1 MATDTPRIPEQGVA
15 TLPDEAWERARR
27 RAEIIS
33 PLAQSETVGH
43 EAADMAAQALGL
55 SRRQVYVLIRRA
67 RQGSGLVTDLVPG
80 QSGGGKG
87 KGRLPEPVER
97 VIHELLQK
105 RFLTKQKRS
114 LAAFHR
120 EVTQVCKAQ
129 KLRVPARNTVALRIA
144 SLDPRKVIRRRE
156 GQDAARDLQGVGG
169 EPPAVTAPLEQV
181 QIDHT
186 VIDLIVVDDRDRQ
199 PIGRPYL
206 TLAIDVFTRC
216 VLGMVV
222 TLEAPSAVS
231 VGLCLVHV
239 ACDKRPW
246 LEGLKVE
253 MDWPMSG
260 KPLLLYLD
268 NAAEFKSEALRRGCE
283 QHGIRLDYRPL
294 GQPHYG
300 GIVERII
307 GTAMQM
313 IHDDLPGTTFSN
325 PDQRGDYDSENKA
338 ALTLRELERWLT
350 LAVGTYHGSVH
361 NGLLQ
366 PPAARWAEAV
376 ARVGVP
382 AVVTRA
388 TAFLVDFLPILR
400 RTLTRTGFVIDHIH
414 YYADA
419 LKPWIARRDRLPA
432 FLIRRDPR
440 DISRIW
446 VLEPEGQHYL
456 EIPYRTLSHPAV
468 TLWEQRQ
475 ALAKLRQQGREQVD
489 ESALFRMIGQMREI
503 VTAAQKAKGLS
514 SCLGRNSAAFDAMG
528 WEFLR
533 ETSRQVREG
542 EASGSL
548 RLSRRLSSS
557 TIRRSRSCLSR
568 ALDAIQGDGFL
579 FADLSRA
586 AAGCVYWIYGNGR
599 RTFFRAG
606 RGLGHRSAD
615 WHRTRT
621 AGAQLRQGGVSW
633 CSNLYP
639 GFACRC
645 AQHAGRRCA
654 ASGGRRSNRRRRPRC
669 LDRGAW

>member
-1 MATDTPRIPEQGVA
+1 M
-15 TLPDEAWERARR
+15 
-27 RAEIIS
+27 
-33 PLAQSETVGH
+33 QS
-43 EAADMAAQALGL
+43 A
-55 SRRQVYVLIRRA
+55 
-67 RQGSGLVTDLVPG
+67 
-80 QSGGGKG
+80 
-87 KGRLPEPVER
+87 
-97 VIHELLQK
+97 
-105 RFLTKQKRS
+105 
-114 LAAFHR
+114 
-120 EVTQVCKAQ
+120 
-129 KLRVPARNTVALRIA
+129 KLRAPARNTVALRIA
-144 SLDPRKVIRRRE
+144 GLDPLKATRRRE
-156 GQDAARDLQGVGG
+156 GQDASRSLQGVGG

-186 VIDLIVVDDRDRQ
+186 VIDLIVVDERDRQ

-206 TLAIDVFTRC
+206 TIAIDVFTRC

-222 TLEAPSAVS
+222 TLEAPSSVS
-231 VGLCLVHV
+231 GRPVPCACRLRQASPAGGSEHRNGV
-239 ACDKRPW
+239 ADERQARAALP
-246 LEGLKVE
+246 
-253 MDWPMSG
+253 
-260 KPLLLYLD
+260 D

-313 IHDDLPGTTFSN
+313 IHDELPWTTFSN

-366 PPAARWAEAV
+366 PPAARWAEAI
-376 ARVGVP
+376 ARTGVP
-382 AVVTRA
+382 TVITRT
-388 TAFLVDFLPILR
+388 TAFLVDFLPIIR

-503 VTAAQKAKGLS
+503 VSTAQKATRKARRDADRRQHLKATAV
-514 SCLGRNSAAFDAMG
+514 LFKTTPPPDADMADPQADNQPPAKPFDQIEE
-528 WEFLR
+528 W
-533 ETSRQVREG
+533 
-542 EASGSL
+542 
-548 RLSRRLSSS
+548 
-557 TIRRSRSCLSR
+557 
-568 ALDAIQGDGFL
+568 
-579 FADLSRA
+579 
-586 AAGCVYWIYGNGR
+586 
-599 RTFFRAG
+599 
-606 RGLGHRSAD
+606 
-615 WHRTRT
+615 
-621 AGAQLRQGGVSW
+621 
-633 CSNLYP
+633 
-639 GFACRC
+639 
-645 AQHAGRRCA
+645 
-654 ASGGRRSNRRRRPRC
+654 
-669 LDRGAW
+669 

>member
-1 MATDTPRIPEQGVA
+1 MTSDTPPIAAQGVA
-15 TLPDEAWERARR
+15 TLPDEAWAQARHR
-27 RAEIIS
+27 TEIIG
-33 PLAQSETVGH
+33 PLAALEVVGH
-43 EAADMAAQALGL
+43 EAADEAAQALGL

-67 RQGSGLVTDLVPG
+67 RQGTGLVTDLTPG
-80 QSGGGKG
+80 RSGGGKG

-97 VIHELLQK
+97 IIRELLQK

-120 EVTQVCKAQ
+120 EVAQACKTQ
-129 KLRVPARNTVALRIA
+129 KLPVPARNTVAQRIA
-144 SLDPRKVIRRRE
+144 GLHPAKIARSRG
-156 GQDAARDLQGVGG
+156 GQDAARPLQGAGG
-169 EPPAVTAPLEQV
+169 IPPEVTMPLEQV

-186 VIDLIVVDDRDRQ
+186 VIDLIVVDERDRQ

-231 VGLCLVHV
+231 VGLCLAHA

-246 LEGLKVE
+246 LEGLNVE

-260 KPLLLYLD
+260 KPRLLYLD

-283 QHGIRLDYRPL
+283 QHGIRLDYRPP

-313 IHDDLPGTTFSN
+313 IHDELPGTTFSN
-325 PDQRGDYDSENKA
+325 PGQRGEYDSEKMA
-338 ALTLRELERWLT
+338 TLTLRELERWLA

-376 ARVGVP
+376 ERVGVP
-382 AVVTRA
+382 AVVTRP
-388 TAFLVDFLPILR
+388 TAFLVDFLPVIR

-419 LKPWIARRDRLPA
+419 LKPWIARRERLPA

-456 EIPYRTLSHPAV
+456 EIHYRTLSHPAV

-475 ALAKLRQQGREQVD
+475 ALAKLRQLGREQVD

-503 VTAAQKAKGLS
+503 VTTAQKATRKARRDADRRQHLKTS
-514 SCLGRNSAAFDAMG
+514 EPPAKPIPPDVDMADPQADNLPPTKPFDQIEE
-528 WEFLR
+528 W
-533 ETSRQVREG
+533 
-542 EASGSL
+542 
-548 RLSRRLSSS
+548 
-557 TIRRSRSCLSR
+557 
-568 ALDAIQGDGFL
+568 
-579 FADLSRA
+579 
-586 AAGCVYWIYGNGR
+586 
-599 RTFFRAG
+599 
-606 RGLGHRSAD
+606 
-615 WHRTRT
+615 
-621 AGAQLRQGGVSW
+621 
-633 CSNLYP
+633 
-639 GFACRC
+639 
-645 AQHAGRRCA
+645 
-654 ASGGRRSNRRRRPRC
+654 
-669 LDRGAW
+669 

>member
-1 MATDTPRIPEQGVA
+1 MTSDTPPIAAQGVA
-15 TLPDEAWERARR
+15 TLPDEAWAQARHR
-27 RAEIIS
+27 TEIIG
-33 PLAQSETVGH
+33 PLAALEVVGH
-43 EAADMAAQALGL
+43 EAADEAAQALGL

-67 RQGSGLVTDLVPG
+67 RQGTGLVTDLTPG
-80 QSGGGKG
+80 RSGGGKG

-97 VIHELLQK
+97 IIRELLQK

-120 EVTQVCKAQ
+120 EVAQACKTQ
-129 KLRVPARNTVALRIA
+129 KLPVPARNTVAQRIA
-144 SLDPRKVIRRRE
+144 GLHPAKIARSRG
-156 GQDAARDLQGVGG
+156 GQDAARPLQGAGG
-169 EPPAVTAPLEQV
+169 IPPEVTMPLEQV

-186 VIDLIVVDDRDRQ
+186 VIDLIVVDERDRQ

-231 VGLCLVHV
+231 VGLCLAHA

-246 LEGLKVE
+246 LEGLNVE

-260 KPLLLYLD
+260 KPRLLYLD

-283 QHGIRLDYRPL
+283 QHGIRLDYRPP

-313 IHDDLPGTTFSN
+313 IHDELPGTTFSN
-325 PDQRGDYDSENKA
+325 PGQRGEYDSEKMA
-338 ALTLRELERWLT
+338 TLTLRELERWLA

-376 ARVGVP
+376 ERVGVP
-382 AVVTRA
+382 AVVTRP
-388 TAFLVDFLPILR
+388 TAFLVDFLPVIR

-419 LKPWIARRDRLPA
+419 LKPWIARRERLPA

-456 EIPYRTLSHPAV
+456 EIHYRTLSHPAV

-475 ALAKLRQQGREQVD
+475 ALAKLRQLGREQVD

-503 VTAAQKAKGLS
+503 VTTAQKATRKARRDADRRQHLKTS
-514 SCLGRNSAAFDAMG
+514 EPPAKPIPPDVDMADPQADNLPPAKPFDQI
-528 WEFLR
+528 E
-533 ETSRQVREG
+533 
-542 EASGSL
+542 
-548 RLSRRLSSS
+548 
-557 TIRRSRSCLSR
+557 
-568 ALDAIQGDGFL
+568 
-579 FADLSRA
+579 
-586 AAGCVYWIYGNGR
+586 
-599 RTFFRAG
+599 
-606 RGLGHRSAD
+606 
-615 WHRTRT
+615 
-621 AGAQLRQGGVSW
+621 
-633 CSNLYP
+633 
-639 GFACRC
+639 
-645 AQHAGRRCA
+645 
-654 ASGGRRSNRRRRPRC
+654 
-669 LDRGAW
+669 

>member
-1 MATDTPRIPEQGVA
+1 MPE
-15 TLPDEAWERARR
+15 
-27 RAEIIS
+27 S
-33 PLAQSETVGH
+33 
-43 EAADMAAQALGL
+43 
-55 SRRQVYVLIRRA
+55 
-67 RQGSGLVTDLVPG
+67 
-80 QSGGGKG
+80 
-87 KGRLPEPVER
+87 VER
-97 VIHELLQK
+97 IIRELLQK

-120 EVTQVCKAQ
+120 EVAQACKAQ
-129 KLRVPARNTVALRIA
+129 KLRVPARNTLALRIA
-144 SLDPRKVIRRRE
+144 GLDPLKATRRRE
-156 GQDAARDLQGVGG
+156 GQDASRSLQGVGG

-186 VIDLIVVDDRDRQ
+186 VIDLIVVDERDRQ

-206 TLAIDVFTRC
+206 TIAIDVFTRC

-222 TLEAPSAVS
+222 TLEAPSSVS

-246 LEGLKVE
+246 LEGLNIE

-260 KPLLLYLD
+260 KPRLLYLD

-283 QHGIRLDYRPL
+283 QHGIRLDYRPP

-313 IHDDLPGTTFSN
+313 IHDELPGTTFSN

-366 PPAARWAEAV
+366 PPAARWSEAV

-388 TAFLVDFLPILR
+388 LAFLVDFLPIIR

-475 ALAKLRQQGREQVD
+475 ALTKLRQQGREQVD

-503 VTAAQKAKGLS
+503 VTTAQKATRKARRDADRRQHLKAS
-514 SCLGRNSAAFDAMG
+514 PPPDKPIPPKTDVADPQADNLPPAKPFDQIEE
-528 WEFLR
+528 W
-533 ETSRQVREG
+533 
-542 EASGSL
+542 
-548 RLSRRLSSS
+548 
-557 TIRRSRSCLSR
+557 
-568 ALDAIQGDGFL
+568 
-579 FADLSRA
+579 
-586 AAGCVYWIYGNGR
+586 
-599 RTFFRAG
+599 
-606 RGLGHRSAD
+606 
-615 WHRTRT
+615 
-621 AGAQLRQGGVSW
+621 
-633 CSNLYP
+633 
-639 GFACRC
+639 
-645 AQHAGRRCA
+645 
-654 ASGGRRSNRRRRPRC
+654 
-669 LDRGAW
+669 

>member
-1 MATDTPRIPEQGVA
+1 MTSDTPPIAAQGVA
-15 TLPDEAWERARR
+15 TLPDEAWAQARHR
-27 RAEIIS
+27 TEIIG
-33 PLAQSETVGH
+33 PLAALEVVGH
-43 EAADMAAQALGL
+43 EAADEAAQALGL

-67 RQGSGLVTDLVPG
+67 RQGTGLVTDLTPG
-80 QSGGGKG
+80 RSGGGKG

-97 VIHELLQK
+97 IIRELLQK

-120 EVTQVCKAQ
+120 EVAQACKTQ
-129 KLRVPARNTVALRIA
+129 KLPVPARNTVAQRIA
-144 SLDPRKVIRRRE
+144 GLHPAKIARSRG
-156 GQDAARDLQGVGG
+156 GQDAARPLQGAGG
-169 EPPAVTAPLEQV
+169 IPPEVTMPLEQV

-186 VIDLIVVDDRDRQ
+186 VIDLIVVDERDRQ

-231 VGLCLVHV
+231 VGLCLAHA

-246 LEGLKVE
+246 LEGLNVE

-260 KPLLLYLD
+260 KPRLLYLD

-283 QHGIRLDYRPL
+283 QHGIRLDYRPP

-300 GIVERII
+300 GIVGRII

-313 IHDDLPGTTFSN
+313 IHDELPGTTFSN
-325 PDQRGDYDSENKA
+325 PGQRGEYDSEKMA
-338 ALTLRELERWLT
+338 TLTLRELERWLA

-376 ARVGVP
+376 ERVGVP
-382 AVVTRA
+382 AVVTRP
-388 TAFLVDFLPILR
+388 TAFLVDFLPVIR

-419 LKPWIARRDRLPA
+419 LKPWIARRERLPA

-456 EIPYRTLSHPAV
+456 EIHYRTLSHPAV

-475 ALAKLRQQGREQVD
+475 ALAKLRQLGREQVD

-503 VTAAQKAKGLS
+503 VTTAQKATRKARRDADRRQHLKTS
-514 SCLGRNSAAFDAMG
+514 EPPAKPIPPDVDMADPQADNLPPAKPFDQIEEWSPSMN
-528 WEFLR
+528 
-533 ETSRQVREG
+533 
-542 EASGSL
+542 
-548 RLSRRLSSS
+548 
-557 TIRRSRSCLSR
+557 I
-568 ALDAIQGDGFL
+568 
-579 FADLSRA
+579 
-586 AAGCVYWIYGNGR
+586 
-599 RTFFRAG
+599 
-606 RGLGHRSAD
+606 RGLAMECS
-615 WHRTRT
+615 RT
-621 AGAQLRQGGVSW
+621 
-633 CSNLYP
+633 
-639 GFACRC
+639 
-645 AQHAGRRCA
+645 
-654 ASGGRRSNRRRRPRC
+654 
-669 LDRGAW
+669 

>member
-1 MATDTPRIPEQGVA
+1 MTSDTPPIAAQGVA
-15 TLPDEAWERARR
+15 TLPDEAWAQARHR
-27 RAEIIS
+27 TEIIG
-33 PLAQSETVGH
+33 PLAALEVVGH
-43 EAADMAAQALGL
+43 EAADEAAQALGL

-67 RQGSGLVTDLVPG
+67 RQGTGLVTALPPG
-80 QSGGGKG
+80 RSGGGKG

-97 VIHELLQK
+97 IIRELLQK

-120 EVTQVCKAQ
+120 EVAQACKTQ
-129 KLRVPARNTVALRIA
+129 KLPVPARNTVAQRIA
-144 SLDPRKVIRRRE
+144 GLHPAKIARSRG
-156 GQDAARDLQGVGG
+156 GQDAARPLQGAGG
-169 EPPAVTAPLEQV
+169 IPPEVTMPLEQV

-186 VIDLIVVDDRDRQ
+186 VIDLIVVDERDRQ

-231 VGLCLVHV
+231 VGLCLAHA

-246 LEGLKVE
+246 LEGLNVE

-260 KPLLLYLD
+260 KPRLLYLD

-283 QHGIRLDYRPL
+283 QHGIRLDYRPP

-313 IHDDLPGTTFSN
+313 IHDELPGTTFSN
-325 PDQRGDYDSENKA
+325 PGQRGEYDSEKMA
-338 ALTLRELERWLT
+338 TLTLRELERWLA

-376 ARVGVP
+376 ERVGVP
-382 AVVTRA
+382 AVVTRP
-388 TAFLVDFLPILR
+388 TAFLVDFLPVIR

-419 LKPWIARRDRLPA
+419 LKPWIARRERLPA

-456 EIPYRTLSHPAV
+456 EIHYRTLSHPAV

-475 ALAKLRQQGREQVD
+475 ALAKLRQLGREQVD

-503 VTAAQKAKGLS
+503 VTTAQKATRKARRDADRRQHLKTS
-514 SCLGRNSAAFDAMG
+514 EPPAKPIPPDVDMADPQADNLPPAKPFDQIEE
-528 WEFLR
+528 W
-533 ETSRQVREG
+533 
-542 EASGSL
+542 
-548 RLSRRLSSS
+548 
-557 TIRRSRSCLSR
+557 
-568 ALDAIQGDGFL
+568 
-579 FADLSRA
+579 
-586 AAGCVYWIYGNGR
+586 
-599 RTFFRAG
+599 
-606 RGLGHRSAD
+606 
-615 WHRTRT
+615 
-621 AGAQLRQGGVSW
+621 
-633 CSNLYP
+633 
-639 GFACRC
+639 
-645 AQHAGRRCA
+645 
-654 ASGGRRSNRRRRPRC
+654 
-669 LDRGAW
+669 

>member
-1 MATDTPRIPEQGVA
+1 MTSDTPPIAAQGVA
-15 TLPDEAWERARR
+15 TLPDEAWAQARHR
-27 RAEIIS
+27 TEIIG
-33 PLAQSETVGH
+33 PLAALEVVGH
-43 EAADMAAQALGL
+43 EAADEAAQALGL

-67 RQGSGLVTDLVPG
+67 RQGTGLVTDLTPG
-80 QSGGGKG
+80 RSGGGKG

-97 VIHELLQK
+97 IIRELLQK

-120 EVTQVCKAQ
+120 EVAQACKTQ
-129 KLRVPARNTVALRIA
+129 KLPVPARNTVAQRIA
-144 SLDPRKVIRRRE
+144 GLHPAKIARSRG
-156 GQDAARDLQGVGG
+156 GQDAARPLQGAGG
-169 EPPAVTAPLEQV
+169 IPPEVTMPLEQV
-181 QIDHT
+181 QIDHP
-186 VIDLIVVDDRDRQ
+186 VIDLIVVDERDRQ

-231 VGLCLVHV
+231 VGLCLAHA

-246 LEGLKVE
+246 LEGLNVE

-260 KPLLLYLD
+260 KPRLLYLD

-283 QHGIRLDYRPL
+283 QHGIRLDYRPP

-313 IHDDLPGTTFSN
+313 IHDELPGTTFSN
-325 PDQRGDYDSENKA
+325 PGQRGEYDSEKMA
-338 ALTLRELERWLT
+338 TLTLRELERWLA

-376 ARVGVP
+376 ERVGVP
-382 AVVTRA
+382 AVVTRP
-388 TAFLVDFLPILR
+388 TAFLVDFLPVIR

-419 LKPWIARRDRLPA
+419 LKPWIARRERLPA

-456 EIPYRTLSHPAV
+456 EIHYRTLSHPAV

-475 ALAKLRQQGREQVD
+475 ALAKLRQLGREQVD

-503 VTAAQKAKGLS
+503 VTTAQKATRKARRDADRRQHLKTS
-514 SCLGRNSAAFDAMG
+514 EPPAKPIPPDVDMADPQADNLPPAKPFDQIEE
-528 WEFLR
+528 W
-533 ETSRQVREG
+533 
-542 EASGSL
+542 
-548 RLSRRLSSS
+548 
-557 TIRRSRSCLSR
+557 
-568 ALDAIQGDGFL
+568 
-579 FADLSRA
+579 
-586 AAGCVYWIYGNGR
+586 
-599 RTFFRAG
+599 
-606 RGLGHRSAD
+606 
-615 WHRTRT
+615 
-621 AGAQLRQGGVSW
+621 
-633 CSNLYP
+633 
-639 GFACRC
+639 
-645 AQHAGRRCA
+645 
-654 ASGGRRSNRRRRPRC
+654 
-669 LDRGAW
+669 

>member
-1 MATDTPRIPEQGVA
+1 MTSDTPPIAAQGVA
-15 TLPDEAWERARR
+15 TLPDEAWAQARHR
-27 RAEIIS
+27 TEIIG
-33 PLAQSETVGH
+33 PLAALEVVGH
-43 EAADMAAQALGL
+43 EAADEAAQALGL

-67 RQGSGLVTDLVPG
+67 RQGTGLVTDLTPG
-80 QSGGGKG
+80 RSGGGKG

-97 VIHELLQK
+97 IIRELLQK

-120 EVTQVCKAQ
+120 EVAQACKTQ
-129 KLRVPARNTVALRIA
+129 KLPVPARNTVAQRIA
-144 SLDPRKVIRRRE
+144 GLHPAKIARSRG
-156 GQDAARDLQGVGG
+156 GQDAARPLQGAGG
-169 EPPAVTAPLEQV
+169 IPPEVTMPLEQV

-186 VIDLIVVDDRDRQ
+186 VIDLIVVDERDRQ

-231 VGLCLVHV
+231 VGLCLAHA

-246 LEGLKVE
+246 LEGLNVE

-260 KPLLLYLD
+260 KPRLLYLD

-283 QHGIRLDYRPL
+283 QHGIRLDYRPPS
-294 GQPHYG
+294 QPHYG

-313 IHDDLPGTTFSN
+313 IHDELPGTTFSN
-325 PDQRGDYDSENKA
+325 PGQRGEYDSEKMA
-338 ALTLRELERWLT
+338 TLTLRELERWLA

-376 ARVGVP
+376 ERVGVP
-382 AVVTRA
+382 AVVTRP
-388 TAFLVDFLPILR
+388 TAFLVDFLPVIR

-419 LKPWIARRDRLPA
+419 LKPWIARRERLPA

-456 EIPYRTLSHPAV
+456 EIHYRTLSHPAV

-475 ALAKLRQQGREQVD
+475 ALAKLRQLGREQVD

-503 VTAAQKAKGLS
+503 VTTAQKATRKARRDADRRQHLKTS
-514 SCLGRNSAAFDAMG
+514 EPPAKPIPPDVDMADPQADNLPPAKPFDQIEE
-528 WEFLR
+528 W
-533 ETSRQVREG
+533 
-542 EASGSL
+542 
-548 RLSRRLSSS
+548 
-557 TIRRSRSCLSR
+557 
-568 ALDAIQGDGFL
+568 
-579 FADLSRA
+579 
-586 AAGCVYWIYGNGR
+586 
-599 RTFFRAG
+599 
-606 RGLGHRSAD
+606 
-615 WHRTRT
+615 
-621 AGAQLRQGGVSW
+621 
-633 CSNLYP
+633 
-639 GFACRC
+639 
-645 AQHAGRRCA
+645 
-654 ASGGRRSNRRRRPRC
+654 
-669 LDRGAW
+669 

>member
-27 RAEIIS
+27 RAEIIG

-43 EAADMAAQALGL
+43 EAADTAAQALGL

-186 VIDLIVVDDRDRQ
+186 VIDLIVVDERDRQ

-313 IHDDLPGTTFSN
+313 IHDELPGTTFSN

-388 TAFLVDFLPILR
+388 TSFLVDFLPILR

-419 LKPWIARRDRLPA
+419 LKPWIARRERWPS

-503 VTAAQKAKGLS
+503 VTSAQKATRKARRDADRRQHLKT
-514 SCLGRNSAAFDAMG
+514 SARPDKPVPPDTDIADPQADNLPPAKPFDQIEE
-528 WEFLR
+528 W
-533 ETSRQVREG
+533 
-542 EASGSL
+542 
-548 RLSRRLSSS
+548 
-557 TIRRSRSCLSR
+557 
-568 ALDAIQGDGFL
+568 
-579 FADLSRA
+579 
-586 AAGCVYWIYGNGR
+586 
-599 RTFFRAG
+599 
-606 RGLGHRSAD
+606 
-615 WHRTRT
+615 
-621 AGAQLRQGGVSW
+621 
-633 CSNLYP
+633 
-639 GFACRC
+639 
-645 AQHAGRRCA
+645 
-654 ASGGRRSNRRRRPRC
+654 
-669 LDRGAW
+669 

>member
-1 MATDTPRIPEQGVA
+1 MATDTSRIPEQGVA
-15 TLPDEAWERARR
+15 TLPDQAWERARR
-27 RAEIIS
+27 RAEIIG
-33 PLAQSETVGH
+33 PLAQSEPVGH
-43 EAADMAAQALGL
+43 AAADAAAQALGV
-55 SRRQVYVLIRRA
+55 SRRQVYALIRRA
-67 RQGSGLVTDLVPG
+67 RQGAGLVTDFAPG
-80 QSGGGKG
+80 QSSGGKG

-97 VIHELLQK
+97 IIRELLQR

-120 EVTQVCKAQ
+120 EVAQACKAQ
-129 KLRVPARNTVALRIA
+129 KLRVPTRNTLALRIA
-144 SLDPRKVIRRRE
+144 GLDPLKTVRRRE
-156 GQDAARDLQGVGG
+156 GQDASRELQGVGG
-169 EPPAVTAPLEQV
+169 IPPAVSEPLEQV

-186 VIDLIVVDDRDRQ
+186 VIDLIVVDAHDRQ

-231 VGLCLVHV
+231 VGLCLAHV

-246 LEGLKVE
+246 LEGLDVE

-260 KPLLLYLD
+260 KPRLLYMD

-283 QHGIRLDYRPL
+283 QHGIRLDYRPP

-313 IHDDLPGTTFSN
+313 IHDELPGTTFSN
-325 PDQRGDYDSENKA
+325 PGQRGEYDADKMA

-350 LAVGTYHGSVH
+350 LAVGTYHASVH

-366 PPAARWAEAV
+366 PPAARWTEAV
-376 ARVGVP
+376 ARIGVP
-382 AVVTRA
+382 PVVTRP
-388 TAFLVDFLPILR
+388 TAFLVDFLPVIR

-414 YYADA
+414 YSADA

-456 EIPYRTLSHPAV
+456 EVPYRTLSHPAV

-475 ALAKLRQQGREQVD
+475 ALAKLRQLGREQVD

-503 VTAAQKAKGLS
+503 VTTAQKATRKARRDADRRQHLKQSVPPVKPTPPDTGMADS
-514 SCLGRNSAAFDAMG
+514 QAANLPPAKPFDQIEE
-528 WEFLR
+528 W
-533 ETSRQVREG
+533 
-542 EASGSL
+542 
-548 RLSRRLSSS
+548 
-557 TIRRSRSCLSR
+557 
-568 ALDAIQGDGFL
+568 
-579 FADLSRA
+579 
-586 AAGCVYWIYGNGR
+586 
-599 RTFFRAG
+599 
-606 RGLGHRSAD
+606 
-615 WHRTRT
+615 
-621 AGAQLRQGGVSW
+621 
-633 CSNLYP
+633 
-639 GFACRC
+639 
-645 AQHAGRRCA
+645 
-654 ASGGRRSNRRRRPRC
+654 
-669 LDRGAW
+669 

>member
-1 MATDTPRIPEQGVA
+1 M
-15 TLPDEAWERARR
+15 
-27 RAEIIS
+27 
-33 PLAQSETVGH
+33 
-43 EAADMAAQALGL
+43 
-55 SRRQVYVLIRRA
+55 
-67 RQGSGLVTDLVPG
+67 TDLVPG

-87 KGRLPEPVER
+87 KGRLPESVER
-97 VIHELLQK
+97 IIRELLQK

-120 EVTQVCKAQ
+120 EVAQACKAQ
-129 KLRVPARNTVALRIA
+129 KLRVPARNTLALRIA
-144 SLDPRKVIRRRE
+144 GLDPLKATRRRE
-156 GQDAARDLQGVGG
+156 GQDASRSLQGVGG

-186 VIDLIVVDDRDRQ
+186 VIDLIVVDERDRQ

-206 TLAIDVFTRC
+206 TIAIDVFTRC

-222 TLEAPSAVS
+222 TLEAPSSVS

-246 LEGLKVE
+246 LEGLNIE

-260 KPLLLYLD
+260 KPRLLYLD

-283 QHGIRLDYRPL
+283 QHGIRLDYRPP

-313 IHDDLPGTTFSN
+313 IHDELPGTTFSN

-366 PPAARWAEAV
+366 PPAARWSEAV

-388 TAFLVDFLPILR
+388 LAFLVDFLPIIR

-503 VTAAQKAKGLS
+503 VSTAQKATRKARRDADRRQHLKATAV
-514 SCLGRNSAAFDAMG
+514 LFKTTPPPDADMADPQADNQPPAKPFDQIEE
-528 WEFLR
+528 W
-533 ETSRQVREG
+533 
-542 EASGSL
+542 
-548 RLSRRLSSS
+548 
-557 TIRRSRSCLSR
+557 
-568 ALDAIQGDGFL
+568 
-579 FADLSRA
+579 
-586 AAGCVYWIYGNGR
+586 
-599 RTFFRAG
+599 
-606 RGLGHRSAD
+606 
-615 WHRTRT
+615 
-621 AGAQLRQGGVSW
+621 
-633 CSNLYP
+633 
-639 GFACRC
+639 
-645 AQHAGRRCA
+645 
-654 ASGGRRSNRRRRPRC
+654 
-669 LDRGAW
+669 

>member
-1 MATDTPRIPEQGVA
+1 MTSDTPPIAAQGVA
-15 TLPDEAWERARR
+15 TLPDEAWAQARHR
-27 RAEIIS
+27 TEIIG
-33 PLAQSETVGH
+33 PLAALEVVGH
-43 EAADMAAQALGL
+43 EAADEAAQALGL

-67 RQGSGLVTDLVPG
+67 RQGTGLVTDLTPG
-80 QSGGGKG
+80 RSGGGKG

-97 VIHELLQK
+97 IIRELLQK

-120 EVTQVCKAQ
+120 EVAQACKTQ
-129 KLRVPARNTVALRIA
+129 KLPVPARNTVAQRIA
-144 SLDPRKVIRRRE
+144 GLHPAKIARSRG
-156 GQDAARDLQGVGG
+156 GQDAARPLQGAGG
-169 EPPAVTAPLEQV
+169 IPPEVTMPLEQV

-186 VIDLIVVDDRDRQ
+186 VIDLIVVDERDRQ

-231 VGLCLVHV
+231 VGLCLAHA

-246 LEGLKVE
+246 LEGLNVE

-260 KPLLLYLD
+260 KPRLLYLD

-283 QHGIRLDYRPL
+283 QHGIRLDYRPP

-313 IHDDLPGTTFSN
+313 IHDELPGTTFSN
-325 PDQRGDYDSENKA
+325 PGQRGEYDSEKMA
-338 ALTLRELERWLT
+338 TLTLRELERWLA

-376 ARVGVP
+376 ERVGVP
-382 AVVTRA
+382 AVVTRP
-388 TAFLVDFLPILR
+388 TAFLVDFLPVIR

-419 LKPWIARRDRLPA
+419 LKPWIARRERLPA

-446 VLEPEGQHYL
+446 ELKPEGQHYL
-456 EIPYRTLSHPAV
+456 EIHYRTLSHPAV

-475 ALAKLRQQGREQVD
+475 ALAKLRQLGREQVD

-503 VTAAQKAKGLS
+503 VTTAQKATRKARRDADRRQHLKTS
-514 SCLGRNSAAFDAMG
+514 EPPAKPIPPDVDMADPQADNLPPAKPFDQIEE
-528 WEFLR
+528 W
-533 ETSRQVREG
+533 
-542 EASGSL
+542 
-548 RLSRRLSSS
+548 
-557 TIRRSRSCLSR
+557 
-568 ALDAIQGDGFL
+568 
-579 FADLSRA
+579 
-586 AAGCVYWIYGNGR
+586 
-599 RTFFRAG
+599 
-606 RGLGHRSAD
+606 
-615 WHRTRT
+615 
-621 AGAQLRQGGVSW
+621 
-633 CSNLYP
+633 
-639 GFACRC
+639 
-645 AQHAGRRCA
+645 
-654 ASGGRRSNRRRRPRC
+654 
-669 LDRGAW
+669 

>member
-1 MATDTPRIPEQGVA
+1 MTSDTPPIAAQGVA
-15 TLPDEAWERARR
+15 TLPDEAWAQARHR
-27 RAEIIS
+27 TEIIG
-33 PLAQSETVGH
+33 PLAALEVVGH
-43 EAADMAAQALGL
+43 EAADEAAQALGL

-67 RQGSGLVTDLVPG
+67 RQGTGLVTDLTPG
-80 QSGGGKG
+80 RSGGGKG

-97 VIHELLQK
+97 IIRELLQK

-120 EVTQVCKAQ
+120 EVAQACKTQ
-129 KLRVPARNTVALRIA
+129 KLPVPARNTVAQRIA
-144 SLDPRKVIRRRE
+144 GLHPAKIARSRG
-156 GQDAARDLQGVGG
+156 GQDAARPLQGAGG
-169 EPPAVTAPLEQV
+169 IPPEVTMPLEQV

-186 VIDLIVVDDRDRQ
+186 VIDLIVVDERDRQ

-231 VGLCLVHV
+231 VGLCLAHA

-246 LEGLKVE
+246 LEGLSVE

-260 KPLLLYLD
+260 KPRLLYLD

-283 QHGIRLDYRPL
+283 QHGIRLDYRPP

-313 IHDDLPGTTFSN
+313 IHDELPGTTFSN
-325 PDQRGDYDSENKA
+325 PGQRGEYDSEKMA
-338 ALTLRELERWLT
+338 TLTLRELERWLA

-376 ARVGVP
+376 ERVGVP
-382 AVVTRA
+382 AVVTRP
-388 TAFLVDFLPILR
+388 TAFLVDFLPVIR

-419 LKPWIARRDRLPA
+419 LKPWIARRERLPA

-456 EIPYRTLSHPAV
+456 EIHYRTLSHPAV

-475 ALAKLRQQGREQVD
+475 ALAKLRQLGREQVD

-503 VTAAQKAKGLS
+503 VTTAQKATRKARRDADRRQHLKTS
-514 SCLGRNSAAFDAMG
+514 EPPAKPIPPNVDMADPQADNLPPAKPFDQIEE
-528 WEFLR
+528 W
-533 ETSRQVREG
+533 
-542 EASGSL
+542 
-548 RLSRRLSSS
+548 
-557 TIRRSRSCLSR
+557 
-568 ALDAIQGDGFL
+568 
-579 FADLSRA
+579 
-586 AAGCVYWIYGNGR
+586 
-599 RTFFRAG
+599 
-606 RGLGHRSAD
+606 
-615 WHRTRT
+615 
-621 AGAQLRQGGVSW
+621 
-633 CSNLYP
+633 
-639 GFACRC
+639 
-645 AQHAGRRCA
+645 
-654 ASGGRRSNRRRRPRC
+654 
-669 LDRGAW
+669 

>member
-1 MATDTPRIPEQGVA
+1 MASETSPIAEQGVA
-15 TLPDEAWERARR
+15 TLSDGAWAQARHR
-27 RAEIIS
+27 VEIIG
-33 PLAQSETVGH
+33 PLAALEVVGH
-43 EAADMAAQALGL
+43 EAADAAAQALGL

-67 RQGSGLVTDLVPG
+67 RQGAGLVTDLAPG

-87 KGRLPEPVER
+87 KGRLPESVER
-97 VIHELLQK
+97 IIRELLQK
-105 RFLTKQKRS
+105 RFLTKQKRR

-120 EVTQVCKAQ
+120 EVAQACKAQ
-129 KLRVPARNTVALRIA
+129 NLRVPTRNTVALRIA
-144 SLDPRKVIRRRE
+144 NLDPLKATRRRE
-156 GQDAARDLQGVGG
+156 GQDASRSLQGVGG
-169 EPPAVTAPLEQV
+169 KPPAVTAPLEQL

-186 VIDLIVVDDRDRQ
+186 VIDLIVVEERDRQ
-199 PIGRPYL
+199 PISRPYL
-206 TLAIDVFTRC
+206 TIAIDVFTRC

-222 TLEAPSAVS
+222 TLEAPSSVS
-231 VGLCLVHV
+231 VGLCLAHV

-246 LEGLKVE
+246 LEGLDVE
-253 MDWPMSG
+253 MDWAMSG
-260 KPLLLYLD
+260 KPRLLYLD

-283 QHGIRLDYRPL
+283 QHGIKLDYRPP

-313 IHDDLPGTTFSN
+313 VHDEVPGTTFSN
-325 PDQRGDYDSENKA
+325 PGQRGEYASEKMA
-338 ALTLRELERWLT
+338 ALTLRELERWLA

-366 PPAARWAEAV
+366 PPAACWAEAV

-382 AVVTRA
+382 PVVTRA
-388 TAFLVDFLPILR
+388 IAFLVDFLPIIR

-419 LKPWIARRDRLPA
+419 LKPWIARRDRCPA

-503 VTAAQKAKGLS
+503 VTTAQKATRKARRDADRRQHLKA
-514 SCLGRNSAAFDAMG
+514 SASPVKPAPPDA
-528 WEFLR
+528 
-533 ETSRQVREG
+533 
-542 EASGSL
+542 
-548 RLSRRLSSS
+548 
-557 TIRRSRSCLSR
+557 
-568 ALDAIQGDGFL
+568 D
-579 FADLSRA
+579 
-586 AAGCVYWIYGNGR
+586 
-599 RTFFRAG
+599 
-606 RGLGHRSAD
+606 SAD
-615 WHRTRT
+615 SQADKLPPAKPFDQIEEW
-621 AGAQLRQGGVSW
+621 
-633 CSNLYP
+633 
-639 GFACRC
+639 
-645 AQHAGRRCA
+645 
-654 ASGGRRSNRRRRPRC
+654 
-669 LDRGAW
+669 

>member
-1 MATDTPRIPEQGVA
+1 MTSDTPPIAAQGVA
-15 TLPDEAWERARR
+15 TLPDEAWAQARHR
-27 RAEIIS
+27 TEIIG
-33 PLAQSETVGH
+33 PLAALEVVGH
-43 EAADMAAQALGL
+43 EAADEAAQALGL
-55 SRRQVYVLIRRA
+55 SRRQVLIRRA
-67 RQGSGLVTDLVPG
+67 RQGTGLVTDLTPG
-80 QSGGGKG
+80 RSGGGKG

-97 VIHELLQK
+97 IIRELLQK

-120 EVTQVCKAQ
+120 EVAQACKTQ
-129 KLRVPARNTVALRIA
+129 KLPVPARNTVAQRIA
-144 SLDPRKVIRRRE
+144 GLHPAKIARSRG
-156 GQDAARDLQGVGG
+156 GQDAARPLQGAGG
-169 EPPAVTAPLEQV
+169 IPPEVTMPLEQV

-186 VIDLIVVDDRDRQ
+186 VIDLIVVDERDRQ

-231 VGLCLVHV
+231 VGLCLAHA

-246 LEGLKVE
+246 LEGLNVE

-260 KPLLLYLD
+260 KPRLLYLD

-283 QHGIRLDYRPL
+283 QHGIRLDYRPP

-313 IHDDLPGTTFSN
+313 IHDELPGTTFSN
-325 PDQRGDYDSENKA
+325 PGQRGEYDSEKMA
-338 ALTLRELERWLT
+338 TLTLRELERWLA

-376 ARVGVP
+376 ERVGVP
-382 AVVTRA
+382 AVVTRP
-388 TAFLVDFLPILR
+388 TAFLVDFLPVIR

-419 LKPWIARRDRLPA
+419 LKPWIARRERLPA

-456 EIPYRTLSHPAV
+456 EIHYRTLSHPAV

-475 ALAKLRQQGREQVD
+475 ALAKLRQLGREQVD

-503 VTAAQKAKGLS
+503 VTTAQKATRKARRDADRRQHLKTS
-514 SCLGRNSAAFDAMG
+514 EPPAKPIPPDVDMADPQADNLPPAKPFDQIEE
-528 WEFLR
+528 W
-533 ETSRQVREG
+533 
-542 EASGSL
+542 
-548 RLSRRLSSS
+548 
-557 TIRRSRSCLSR
+557 
-568 ALDAIQGDGFL
+568 
-579 FADLSRA
+579 
-586 AAGCVYWIYGNGR
+586 
-599 RTFFRAG
+599 
-606 RGLGHRSAD
+606 
-615 WHRTRT
+615 
-621 AGAQLRQGGVSW
+621 
-633 CSNLYP
+633 
-639 GFACRC
+639 
-645 AQHAGRRCA
+645 
-654 ASGGRRSNRRRRPRC
+654 
-669 LDRGAW
+669 

>member
-1 MATDTPRIPEQGVA
+1 MASDARITEHGVA
-15 TLPDEAWERARR
+15 TLPDEAWEHARR
-27 RAEIIS
+27 RAEVIA
-33 PLAQSETVGH
+33 PLATLEVVGH
-43 EAADMAAQALGL
+43 GAADAAAQALGL
-55 SRRQVYVLIRRA
+55 SRRQVYALIRRA
-67 RQGSGLVTDLVPG
+67 KQGSGLVTDLAPG

-87 KGRLPEPVER
+87 KSRLPDSVER
-97 VIHELLQK
+97 IIRELLHK

-120 EVTQVCKAQ
+120 EVAQACKAQ

-144 SLDPRKVIRRRE
+144 NLDPLKTTRRRE
-156 GQDAARDLQGVGG
+156 GQDASRDLRGVGG
-169 EPPAVTAPLEQV
+169 VPPAMTAPLEQV

-186 VIDLIVVDDRDRQ
+186 VIDLIVVDERDRQ
-199 PIGRPYL
+199 PICRPYL

-231 VGLCLVHV
+231 VGLCLAHV

-246 LEGLKVE
+246 LEGLNVE

-260 KPLLLYLD
+260 KPRQLYLD

-313 IHDDLPGTTFSN
+313 IHDELPGTTFSN
-325 PDQRGDYDSENKA
+325 PDQRGEYDSEKMA
-338 ALTLRELERWLT
+338 ALTLRELERWLA

-376 ARVGVP
+376 ARIGVP

-388 TAFLVDFLPILR
+388 TAFLVDFLPIIR

-503 VTAAQKAKGLS
+503 VTTAQKTTRKARRDADRRQHLKASARPDKPVPPETDIADPQADNLPPAKP
-514 SCLGRNSAAFDAMG
+514 FDQIEE
-528 WEFLR
+528 W
-533 ETSRQVREG
+533 
-542 EASGSL
+542 
-548 RLSRRLSSS
+548 
-557 TIRRSRSCLSR
+557 
-568 ALDAIQGDGFL
+568 
-579 FADLSRA
+579 
-586 AAGCVYWIYGNGR
+586 
-599 RTFFRAG
+599 
-606 RGLGHRSAD
+606 
-615 WHRTRT
+615 
-621 AGAQLRQGGVSW
+621 
-633 CSNLYP
+633 
-639 GFACRC
+639 
-645 AQHAGRRCA
+645 
-654 ASGGRRSNRRRRPRC
+654 
-669 LDRGAW
+669 

>member
-1 MATDTPRIPEQGVA
+1 MTSDTPPIAAQGVA
-15 TLPDEAWERARR
+15 TLPDEAWAQARHR
-27 RAEIIS
+27 TEIIG
-33 PLAQSETVGH
+33 PLAALEVVGH
-43 EAADMAAQALGL
+43 EAADEAAQALGL

-67 RQGSGLVTDLVPG
+67 RQGTGLVTDLTPG
-80 QSGGGKG
+80 RSGGGKG

-97 VIHELLQK
+97 IIRELLQK

-120 EVTQVCKAQ
+120 EVAQACKTQ
-129 KLRVPARNTVALRIA
+129 KLPVPARNTVAQRIA
-144 SLDPRKVIRRRE
+144 GLHPAKIARSRG
-156 GQDAARDLQGVGG
+156 GQDAARPLQGAGG
-169 EPPAVTAPLEQV
+169 IPPEVTMPLEQV

-186 VIDLIVVDDRDRQ
+186 VIDLIVVDERDRQ

-231 VGLCLVHV
+231 VGLCLAHA

-246 LEGLKVE
+246 LEGLNVE

-260 KPLLLYLD
+260 KPRLLYLD

-283 QHGIRLDYRPL
+283 QHGIRLDYRPP

-313 IHDDLPGTTFSN
+313 IHDELPGTTFSN
-325 PDQRGDYDSENKA
+325 PGQRGEYDSEKMA
-338 ALTLRELERWLT
+338 TLTLRELERWLA

-376 ARVGVP
+376 ERVGVP
-382 AVVTRA
+382 AVVTRP
-388 TAFLVDFLPILR
+388 TAFLVDFLPVIR

-419 LKPWIARRDRLPA
+419 LKPWIARRERLPA

-456 EIPYRTLSHPAV
+456 EIHYRTLSHPAV

-475 ALAKLRQQGREQVD
+475 ALTKLRQLGREQVD

-503 VTAAQKAKGLS
+503 VTTAQKATRKARRDADRRQHLKTS
-514 SCLGRNSAAFDAMG
+514 EPPAKPIPPDVDMADPQADNLPPAKPFDQIEE
-528 WEFLR
+528 W
-533 ETSRQVREG
+533 
-542 EASGSL
+542 
-548 RLSRRLSSS
+548 
-557 TIRRSRSCLSR
+557 
-568 ALDAIQGDGFL
+568 
-579 FADLSRA
+579 
-586 AAGCVYWIYGNGR
+586 
-599 RTFFRAG
+599 
-606 RGLGHRSAD
+606 
-615 WHRTRT
+615 
-621 AGAQLRQGGVSW
+621 
-633 CSNLYP
+633 
-639 GFACRC
+639 
-645 AQHAGRRCA
+645 
-654 ASGGRRSNRRRRPRC
+654 
-669 LDRGAW
+669 

>member
-1 MATDTPRIPEQGVA
+1 MTSDTPPIAAQGVA
-15 TLPDEAWERARR
+15 TLPDEAWAQARHR
-27 RAEIIS
+27 MEIIG
-33 PLAQSETVGH
+33 PLAALEVVGH
-43 EAADMAAQALGL
+43 EAADEAAQALGL

-67 RQGSGLVTDLVPG
+67 RQGTGLVTDLTPG
-80 QSGGGKG
+80 RSGGGKG

-97 VIHELLQK
+97 IIRELLQK

-120 EVTQVCKAQ
+120 EVAQACKTQ
-129 KLRVPARNTVALRIA
+129 KLPVPARNTVAQRIA
-144 SLDPRKVIRRRE
+144 GLHPAKIARSRG
-156 GQDAARDLQGVGG
+156 GQDAARPLQGAGG
-169 EPPAVTAPLEQV
+169 IPPEVTMPLEQV

-186 VIDLIVVDDRDRQ
+186 VIDLIVVDERDRQ

-231 VGLCLVHV
+231 VGLCLAHA

-246 LEGLKVE
+246 LEGLNVE

-260 KPLLLYLD
+260 KPRLLYLD

-283 QHGIRLDYRPL
+283 QHGIRLDYRPP

-313 IHDDLPGTTFSN
+313 IHDELPGTTFSN
-325 PDQRGDYDSENKA
+325 PGQRGEYDSEKMA
-338 ALTLRELERWLT
+338 TLTLRELERWLA

-376 ARVGVP
+376 ERVGVP
-382 AVVTRA
+382 AVVTRP
-388 TAFLVDFLPILR
+388 TAFLVDFLPVIR

-419 LKPWIARRDRLPA
+419 LKPWIARRERLPA

-456 EIPYRTLSHPAV
+456 EIHYRTLSHPAV

-475 ALAKLRQQGREQVD
+475 ALAKLRQLGREQVD

-503 VTAAQKAKGLS
+503 VTTAQKATRKARRDADRRQHLKTS
-514 SCLGRNSAAFDAMG
+514 EPPAKPIPPDVDMADPQADNLPPAKPFDQIEE
-528 WEFLR
+528 W
-533 ETSRQVREG
+533 
-542 EASGSL
+542 
-548 RLSRRLSSS
+548 
-557 TIRRSRSCLSR
+557 
-568 ALDAIQGDGFL
+568 
-579 FADLSRA
+579 
-586 AAGCVYWIYGNGR
+586 
-599 RTFFRAG
+599 
-606 RGLGHRSAD
+606 
-615 WHRTRT
+615 
-621 AGAQLRQGGVSW
+621 
-633 CSNLYP
+633 
-639 GFACRC
+639 
-645 AQHAGRRCA
+645 
-654 ASGGRRSNRRRRPRC
+654 
-669 LDRGAW
+669 

>member
-1 MATDTPRIPEQGVA
+1 MASDTSLIAEQGVA
-15 TLPDEAWERARR
+15 TLPDAAWAQARQ
-27 RAEIIS
+27 RAEIIG
-33 PLAQSETVGH
+33 PLAALDVVGH
-43 EAADMAAQALGL
+43 EAADAAAHALGL

-67 RQGSGLVTDLVPG
+67 RQGAGLVTDLARSR
-80 QSGGGKG
+80 SGGGKG
-87 KGRLPEPVER
+87 KGRLPESVER
-97 VIHELLQK
+97 IIRELLQK

-120 EVTQVCKAQ
+120 EVAQACKAQ
-129 KLRVPARNTVALRIA
+129 KLRAPARNTVALRIA
-144 SLDPRKVIRRRE
+144 GLDPLKATRRRE
-156 GQDAARDLQGVGG
+156 GQDASRSLQGVGG

-186 VIDLIVVDDRDRQ
+186 VIDLIVVDERDRQ

-206 TLAIDVFTRC
+206 TIAIDVFTRC

-222 TLEAPSAVS
+222 TLEAPSSVS

-246 LEGLKVE
+246 LEGPNIE
-253 MDWPMSG
+253 MEWPMSG
-260 KPLLLYLD
+260 KPRLLYLD

-313 IHDDLPGTTFSN
+313 IHDELPGTTFSN

-366 PPAARWAEAV
+366 PPAARWAEAI
-376 ARVGVP
+376 ARTGVP
-382 AVVTRA
+382 TVITRT
-388 TAFLVDFLPILR
+388 TAFLVDFLPIIR

-503 VTAAQKAKGLS
+503 VSTAQKATRKARRDADRRQHLKATAV
-514 SCLGRNSAAFDAMG
+514 LFKTTPPPDADMADPQADNQPPAKPFDQIEE
-528 WEFLR
+528 W
-533 ETSRQVREG
+533 
-542 EASGSL
+542 
-548 RLSRRLSSS
+548 
-557 TIRRSRSCLSR
+557 
-568 ALDAIQGDGFL
+568 
-579 FADLSRA
+579 
-586 AAGCVYWIYGNGR
+586 
-599 RTFFRAG
+599 
-606 RGLGHRSAD
+606 
-615 WHRTRT
+615 
-621 AGAQLRQGGVSW
+621 
-633 CSNLYP
+633 
-639 GFACRC
+639 
-645 AQHAGRRCA
+645 
-654 ASGGRRSNRRRRPRC
+654 
-669 LDRGAW
+669 

>member
-1 MATDTPRIPEQGVA
+1 MTSDTPPIAAQGVA
-15 TLPDEAWERARR
+15 TLPDEAWAQARHR
-27 RAEIIS
+27 TEIIG
-33 PLAQSETVGH
+33 PLAALEVVGH
-43 EAADMAAQALGL
+43 EAADEAAQALGL

-67 RQGSGLVTDLVPG
+67 RQGTGLVTDLTPG
-80 QSGGGKG
+80 RSGGGKG

-97 VIHELLQK
+97 IIRELLQK

-120 EVTQVCKAQ
+120 EVAQACKTQ
-129 KLRVPARNTVALRIA
+129 KLPVPARNTVAQRIA
-144 SLDPRKVIRRRE
+144 GLHPAKIARSRG
-156 GQDAARDLQGVGG
+156 GQDAARPLQGAGG
-169 EPPAVTAPLEQV
+169 IPPEVTMPLEQV

-186 VIDLIVVDDRDRQ
+186 VIDLIVVDERDRQ

-231 VGLCLVHV
+231 VGLCLAHA

-246 LEGLKVE
+246 LEGLNVE

-260 KPLLLYLD
+260 KPRLLYLD

-283 QHGIRLDYRPL
+283 QHGIRLDYRPP

-313 IHDDLPGTTFSN
+313 IHDELPGTTFSN
-325 PDQRGDYDSENKA
+325 PGQRGEYDSEKMA
-338 ALTLRELERWLT
+338 TLTLRELERWLA

-376 ARVGVP
+376 ERVGVP
-382 AVVTRA
+382 AVVTRP
-388 TAFLVDFLPILR
+388 TAFLVDFLPVIR

-419 LKPWIARRDRLPA
+419 LKPWIARRERLPA

-456 EIPYRTLSHPAV
+456 ELHYRTLSHPAV

-475 ALAKLRQQGREQVD
+475 ALAKLRQLGREQVD

-503 VTAAQKAKGLS
+503 VTTAQKATRKARRDADRRQHLKTS
-514 SCLGRNSAAFDAMG
+514 EPPAKPIPPDVDMADPQADNLPPAKPFDQIEE
-528 WEFLR
+528 W
-533 ETSRQVREG
+533 
-542 EASGSL
+542 
-548 RLSRRLSSS
+548 
-557 TIRRSRSCLSR
+557 
-568 ALDAIQGDGFL
+568 
-579 FADLSRA
+579 
-586 AAGCVYWIYGNGR
+586 
-599 RTFFRAG
+599 
-606 RGLGHRSAD
+606 
-615 WHRTRT
+615 
-621 AGAQLRQGGVSW
+621 
-633 CSNLYP
+633 
-639 GFACRC
+639 
-645 AQHAGRRCA
+645 
-654 ASGGRRSNRRRRPRC
+654 
-669 LDRGAW
+669 

>member
-1 MATDTPRIPEQGVA
+1 MTSDTPPIAAQGVA
-15 TLPDEAWERARR
+15 TLPDEAWAQARHR
-27 RAEIIS
+27 TEIIG
-33 PLAQSETVGH
+33 PLAALEVVGH
-43 EAADMAAQALGL
+43 EAADEAAQALGL

-67 RQGSGLVTDLVPG
+67 RQGTGLVTDLTPG
-80 QSGGGKG
+80 RSGGGKG

-97 VIHELLQK
+97 IIRELLQK

-120 EVTQVCKAQ
+120 EVAQACKTQ
-129 KLRVPARNTVALRIA
+129 KLPVPARNTVAQRIA
-144 SLDPRKVIRRRE
+144 GLHPAKIARSRG
-156 GQDAARDLQGVGG
+156 GQDAARPLQGAGG
-169 EPPAVTAPLEQV
+169 IPPEVTMPLEQV

-186 VIDLIVVDDRDRQ
+186 VIDLIVVDERDRQ

-231 VGLCLVHV
+231 VGLCLAHA

-246 LEGLKVE
+246 LEGLNVE

-260 KPLLLYLD
+260 KPRLLYLD

-283 QHGIRLDYRPL
+283 QHGIRLDYRPP

-313 IHDDLPGTTFSN
+313 IHDELPGTTFSN
-325 PDQRGDYDSENKA
+325 PGQRGEYDSEKMA
-338 ALTLRELERWLT
+338 TLTLRELERWLA

-376 ARVGVP
+376 ERVGVP
-382 AVVTRA
+382 AVVTRP
-388 TAFLVDFLPILR
+388 TAFLVDFLPVIR

-419 LKPWIARRDRLPA
+419 LKPWIARRERLPA

-456 EIPYRTLSHPAV
+456 EIHYRTLSHPAV

-475 ALAKLRQQGREQVD
+475 ALAKLRKLGREQVD

-503 VTAAQKAKGLS
+503 VTTAQKATRKARRDADRRQHLKTS
-514 SCLGRNSAAFDAMG
+514 EPPAKPIPPDVDMADPQADNLPPAKPFDQIEE
-528 WEFLR
+528 W
-533 ETSRQVREG
+533 
-542 EASGSL
+542 
-548 RLSRRLSSS
+548 
-557 TIRRSRSCLSR
+557 
-568 ALDAIQGDGFL
+568 
-579 FADLSRA
+579 
-586 AAGCVYWIYGNGR
+586 
-599 RTFFRAG
+599 
-606 RGLGHRSAD
+606 
-615 WHRTRT
+615 
-621 AGAQLRQGGVSW
+621 
-633 CSNLYP
+633 
-639 GFACRC
+639 
-645 AQHAGRRCA
+645 
-654 ASGGRRSNRRRRPRC
+654 
-669 LDRGAW
+669 

>member
-1 MATDTPRIPEQGVA
+1 MTSDTPPIAAQGVA
-15 TLPDEAWERARR
+15 TLPDEAWAQARHR
-27 RAEIIS
+27 TEIIG
-33 PLAQSETVGH
+33 PLAALEVVGH
-43 EAADMAAQALGL
+43 EAADEAAQALGL

-67 RQGSGLVTDLVPG
+67 RQGTGLVTDLTPG
-80 QSGGGKG
+80 RSGGGKG

-97 VIHELLQK
+97 IIRELLQK

-120 EVTQVCKAQ
+120 EVAQACKTQ
-129 KLRVPARNTVALRIA
+129 KLPVPARNTVAQRIA
-144 SLDPRKVIRRRE
+144 GLHPAKIARSRG
-156 GQDAARDLQGVGG
+156 GQDAARPLQGAGG
-169 EPPAVTAPLEQV
+169 IPPEVTMPLEQV

-186 VIDLIVVDDRDRQ
+186 VIDLIVVDERDRQ

-231 VGLCLVHV
+231 VGLCLAHA

-246 LEGLKVE
+246 LEGLNVE

-260 KPLLLYLD
+260 KPRLLYLD

-283 QHGIRLDYRPL
+283 QHGIRLDYRPP

-313 IHDDLPGTTFSN
+313 IHDELPGTTFSN
-325 PDQRGDYDSENKA
+325 PGQRGEYDSEKMA
-338 ALTLRELERWLT
+338 TLTLRELERWLA

-376 ARVGVP
+376 ERVGVP
-382 AVVTRA
+382 AVVTRP
-388 TAFLVDFLPILR
+388 TAFLVDFLPVIR

-419 LKPWIARRDRLPA
+419 LKPWIARRERLPA
-432 FLIRRDPR
+432 FLIRRDPH

-456 EIPYRTLSHPAV
+456 EIHYRTLSHPAV

-475 ALAKLRQQGREQVD
+475 ALAKLRQLGREQVD

-503 VTAAQKAKGLS
+503 VTTAQKATRKARRDADRRQHLKTS
-514 SCLGRNSAAFDAMG
+514 EPPAKPIPPDVDMADPQADNLPPAKPFDQIEE
-528 WEFLR
+528 W
-533 ETSRQVREG
+533 
-542 EASGSL
+542 
-548 RLSRRLSSS
+548 
-557 TIRRSRSCLSR
+557 
-568 ALDAIQGDGFL
+568 
-579 FADLSRA
+579 
-586 AAGCVYWIYGNGR
+586 
-599 RTFFRAG
+599 
-606 RGLGHRSAD
+606 
-615 WHRTRT
+615 
-621 AGAQLRQGGVSW
+621 
-633 CSNLYP
+633 
-639 GFACRC
+639 
-645 AQHAGRRCA
+645 
-654 ASGGRRSNRRRRPRC
+654 
-669 LDRGAW
+669 

>member
-1 MATDTPRIPEQGVA
+1 MTSDTPPIAAQGVA
-15 TLPDEAWERARR
+15 TLPDEAWAQARHR
-27 RAEIIS
+27 TEIIG
-33 PLAQSETVGH
+33 PLAALEVVGH
-43 EAADMAAQALGL
+43 EAADEAAQALGL

-67 RQGSGLVTDLVPG
+67 RQGTGLVTDLTPG
-80 QSGGGKG
+80 RSGGGKG

-97 VIHELLQK
+97 IIRELLQK

-120 EVTQVCKAQ
+120 EVAQACKTQ
-129 KLRVPARNTVALRIA
+129 KLPVPARNTVAQRIA
-144 SLDPRKVIRRRE
+144 GLHPAKIARSRG
-156 GQDAARDLQGVGG
+156 GQDAARPLQGAGG
-169 EPPAVTAPLEQV
+169 IPPEVTMPLEQV

-186 VIDLIVVDDRDRQ
+186 VIDLIVVDERDRQ

-231 VGLCLVHV
+231 VGLCLAH
-239 ACDKRPW
+239 AARDKRPW
-246 LEGLKVE
+246 LEGLNVE

-260 KPLLLYLD
+260 KPRLLYLD

-283 QHGIRLDYRPL
+283 QHGIRLDYRPP

-313 IHDDLPGTTFSN
+313 IHDELPGTTFSN
-325 PDQRGDYDSENKA
+325 PGQRGEYDSEKMA
-338 ALTLRELERWLT
+338 TLTLRELERWLA

-376 ARVGVP
+376 ERVGVP
-382 AVVTRA
+382 AVVTRP
-388 TAFLVDFLPILR
+388 TAFLVDFLPVIR

-419 LKPWIARRDRLPA
+419 LKPWIARRERLPA

-456 EIPYRTLSHPAV
+456 EIHYRTLSHPAV

-475 ALAKLRQQGREQVD
+475 ALAKLRQLGREQVD

-503 VTAAQKAKGLS
+503 VTTAQKATRKARRDADRRQHLKTS
-514 SCLGRNSAAFDAMG
+514 EPPAKPIPPDVDMADPQADNLPPAKPFDQIEE
-528 WEFLR
+528 W
-533 ETSRQVREG
+533 
-542 EASGSL
+542 
-548 RLSRRLSSS
+548 
-557 TIRRSRSCLSR
+557 
-568 ALDAIQGDGFL
+568 
-579 FADLSRA
+579 
-586 AAGCVYWIYGNGR
+586 
-599 RTFFRAG
+599 
-606 RGLGHRSAD
+606 
-615 WHRTRT
+615 
-621 AGAQLRQGGVSW
+621 
-633 CSNLYP
+633 
-639 GFACRC
+639 
-645 AQHAGRRCA
+645 
-654 ASGGRRSNRRRRPRC
+654 
-669 LDRGAW
+669 

>member
-1 MATDTPRIPEQGVA
+1 MASDTSPITEQGVA
-15 TLPDEAWERARR
+15 TLPDEAWAQARHR
-27 RAEIIS
+27 SEIIG
-33 PLAQSETVGH
+33 PLAALEVVGH
-43 EAADMAAQALGL
+43 EAADAAAQALGL

-67 RQGSGLVTDLVPG
+67 RQGAGLVTDLARG
-80 QSGGGKG
+80 RSGGGKG
-87 KGRLPEPVER
+87 KGRLSEPVER
-97 VIHELLQK
+97 IIRELLQK

-114 LAAFHR
+114 LAAFYR
-120 EVTQVCKAQ
+120 EVAQACKVQ

-144 SLDPRKVIRRRE
+144 NLDPLKTTRRRE
-156 GQDAARDLQGVGG
+156 GQDASRSLQGVGG
-169 EPPAVTAPLEQV
+169 EPPAVTTPLEQV

-186 VIDLIVVDDRDRQ
+186 VIDLIVVGERDRQ

-231 VGLCLVHV
+231 VGLCLAHV

-246 LEGLKVE
+246 LEGLNVE

-260 KPLLLYLD
+260 KPMLLYLD

-313 IHDDLPGTTFSN
+313 IHDELPGTTFSN
-325 PDQRGDYDSENKA
+325 PDQRGEYASEKMA

-376 ARVGVP
+376 AHVGVP

-388 TAFLVDFLPILR
+388 TAFLVDFLPIIR

-419 LKPWIARRDRLPA
+419 LKPWIARRERLPA

-475 ALAKLRQQGREQVD
+475 ALVKLRQQGREQVD
-489 ESALFRMIGQMREI
+489 ESALFRIEGHTQG
-503 VTAAQKAKGLS
+503 AA
-514 SCLGRNSAAFDAMG
+514 
-528 WEFLR
+528 
-533 ETSRQVREG
+533 
-542 EASGSL
+542 
-548 RLSRRLSSS
+548 
-557 TIRRSRSCLSR
+557 
-568 ALDAIQGDGFL
+568 
-579 FADLSRA
+579 
-586 AAGCVYWIYGNGR
+586 
-599 RTFFRAG
+599 
-606 RGLGHRSAD
+606 
-615 WHRTRT
+615 
-621 AGAQLRQGGVSW
+621 
-633 CSNLYP
+633 
-639 GFACRC
+639 
-645 AQHAGRRCA
+645 
-654 ASGGRRSNRRRRPRC
+654 
-669 LDRGAW
+669 